1 MLIEQDFILL
11 ILNCVKYRS
20 KALKQKETWLN
31 TELPDNVLYF
41 HVIGNPNLV
50 SNYVFDNTEK
60 VLYVKCDDDYNSLPK
75 KVIKAYQ
82 AISQVYNFK
91 YIFKTDDDQKLIEPK
106 FFATIIKVLTS
117 KEKEI
122 NKKVHYG
129 GYIVDVKV
137 PYISKYNTIH
147 HELPQKL
154 IINSGKYCNGRFYL
168 LSNEAVD
175 SLITNEK
182 IELISKEYL
191 EDYAIGYYLPEE
203 FKKTIMFIDTNVYF
217 KDFI

>member
-1 MLIEQDFILL
+1 MLIKQDFILL

-31 TELPDNVLYF
+31 TELPDNLLYF
-41 HVIGNPNLV
+41 HVIGNPILETE
-50 SNYVFDNTEK
+50 YVFDNIEK

-106 FFATIIKVLTS
+106 FFATIIKVLNS
-117 KEKEI
+117 KDKD
-122 NKKVHYG
+122 KKVHYG
-129 GYIVDVKV
+129 GYILDVKV
-137 PYISKYNTIH
+137 PYISKYNIIH
-147 HELPQKL
+147 PELPQEL
-154 IINSGKYCNGRFYL
+154 IINTGKYCNGRFYL
-168 LSNEAVD
+168 LSKEAID

-191 EDYAIGYYLPEE
+191 EDYAIGYYLPKE
-203 FKKTIMFIDTNVYF
+203 FKNTIMFIDTNIYF
-217 KDFI
+217 KDFIIF

>member
-1 MLIEQDFILL
+1 MLIKQDFILL

-20 KALKQKETWLN
+20 KALKQKEIWIN
-31 TELPDNVLYF
+31 TGVPNNILYF
-41 HVIGNPNLV
+41 HVIGNLTLETE
-50 SNYVFDNTEK
+50 YVFDNTEK

-82 AISQVYNFK
+82 AISQVYDFK

-117 KEKEI
+117 KINDK

-129 GYIVDVKV
+129 GYIVDVKM

-147 HELPQKL
+147 PELPQKL

-168 LSNEAVD
+168 LSNEAVN

-217 KDFI
+217 KDFV